1 MWNIYGSIFVRRA
14 QISIYVKDA
23 HFLWSEWWKGIHF
36 HNLCCV
42 CFLCQNITIAILVS
56 ATQLRSTRS
65 IHARCDKI
73 CSWFSKKE
81 WKRKK
86 KRFRLKNSTAVTR
99 LVWCWF
105 YCRQAY
111 NKLAKLRFLSH
122 NIISPRKTRSISQ
135 TAHSGAILWKSWM
148 SYLHSAFF
156 RTYKIDSIS
165 RNIKWN
171 WFWYRIE
178 YRLPESTVLKF
189 SIALHSTVIQQNESF
204 LTEKHFLATRLLSR
218 RLVVFQICITFY
230 QNEIYWSAL

>member
-73 CSWFSKKE
+73 CSWFSKKKS
-81 WKRKK
+81 KRKK
-86 KRFRLKNSTAVTR
+86 NFRLKNSTAVTR

-156 RTYKIDSIS
+156 RTYEIDSIS

-178 YRLPESTVLKF
+178 YRLPNRLYWNFQLRCIPRSFNKMNHFWQKST
-189 SIALHSTVIQQNESF
+189 SWQQDSC
-204 LTEKHFLATRLLSR
+204 H
-218 RLVVFQICITFY
+218 VVSLFFKY
-230 QNEIYWSAL
+230 V